1 MENLHDT
8 LPCFFFNNHKNYPT
22 MMKRALHQSV
32 VPLMAVVFTLVAA
45 LVCTSCGTDSRHFRI
60 DGRLLHL
67 NQGEFYVYSPDGTI
81 NGLDTIKVQAGRFS
95 YEVAC
100 DRPMTL
106 MIVFPN
112 FTEQPVFAQP
122 GKSVDLKGDAS
133 HLKEMTVK
141 GTEDNELMN
150 KFREMIHNAAPP
162 EMKKCAQLFVEDH
175 PESRVGAYLVD
186 RYFIHD
192 ANPDTKTAVRLVDLM
207 IEKQPD
213 NGYLKR
219 QKRQLTASFVATK
232 GADIPNVLGTTVD
245 GKTIGRVQLTKAP
258 VTVVCALATWK
269 YESMSQFRR
278 LAAYAA
284 SQQGRV
290 AVVGVSIDA
299 SPSLVCSQLASQ
311 IGISDSASGLAFG
324 PSSGSSSGSASGLSS
339 GPSSGSASASAQA
352 SSSSRSSS
360 TCYVVC
366 DGKMV
371 ESPFFTRLGLTGVPD
386 NIVIKNGR
394 IAAAH
399 LTDNQ
404 LTEFIKEKQK

>member
-1 MENLHDT
+1 
-8 LPCFFFNNHKNYPT
+8 
-22 MMKRALHQSV
+22 MKRALHQSV

-141 GTEDNELMN
+141 GTKDNELMN

-162 EMKKCAQLFVEDH
+162 EMKKCAQLFVQDH

-207 IEKQPD
+207 IEKQPE

-245 GKTIGRVQLTKAP
+245 GRTIGRVQLTKAP

-299 SPSLVCSQLASQ
+299 SPSLVRSQLASQ
-311 IGISDSASGLAFG
+311 IGISDSASGLASG
-324 PSSGSSSGSASGLSS
+324 LSSGSSSGLASGSSSGSAS
-339 GPSSGSASASAQA
+339 AAAQA

-371 ESPFFTRLGLTGVPD
+371 ESPFFTRLGLTSVPD

>member
-1 MENLHDT
+1 
-8 LPCFFFNNHKNYPT
+8 
-22 MMKRALHQSV
+22 MKRALHQSV
-32 VPLMAVVFTLVAA
+32 VSLMAVVFTLVAA

-112 FTEQPVFAQP
+112 FPEQPVFAQP

-219 QKRQLTASFVATK
+219 QKRQLTASFVAAK

-299 SPSLVCSQLASQ
+299 SPSLVRSQLASQ

-324 PSSGSSSGSASGLSS
+324 PSSGLASGS
-339 GPSSGSASASAQA
+339 SSGSASASAQA

>member
-1 MENLHDT
+1 
-8 LPCFFFNNHKNYPT
+8 
-22 MMKRALHQSV
+22 MKRALHQSV
-32 VPLMAVVFTLVAA
+32 VPLIAVVLTLVAA

-141 GTEDNELMN
+141 GTKDNELMN

-162 EMKKCAQLFVEDH
+162 EMKKCAQLFVQDH

-186 RYFIHD
+186 RYFIHN

-299 SPSLVCSQLASQ
+299 SPSLVRSQLASQ

-324 PSSGSSSGSASGLSS
+324 PSSGSSSGSASGSSS
-339 GPSSGSASASAQA
+339 GPASAAAQG

>member
-1 MENLHDT
+1 
-8 LPCFFFNNHKNYPT
+8 

-141 GTEDNELMN
+141 GTKDNELMN
-150 KFREMIHNAAPP
+150 KFREMIRNAAPP
-162 EMKKCAQLFVEDH
+162 EMKKCVQLFVQDH

-207 IEKQPD
+207 IEKQPE

-299 SPSLVCSQLASQ
+299 SPYLLRSQLASQ

-324 PSSGSSSGSASGLSS
+324 PSSGSSSGSASGLATGLASGSSS
-339 GPSSGSASASAQA
+339 GSSSASASAAAQA

>member
-1 MENLHDT
+1 
-8 LPCFFFNNHKNYPT
+8 
-22 MMKRALHQSV
+22 MKRALHQSV

-141 GTEDNELMN
+141 GTKDNELMN
-150 KFREMIHNAAPP
+150 KFREMIRNAAPP

-207 IEKQPD
+207 IEKQPE

-232 GADIPNVLGTTVD
+232 GADIHNVLGTTVD

-299 SPSLVCSQLASQ
+299 SPSLVRSQLASQ
-311 IGISDSASGLAFG
+311 IGISDLAFG
-324 PSSGSSSGSASGLSS
+324 PSSGSSSGSASGLASGSSS
-339 GPSSGSASASAQA
+339 GSSSASASAAAQA

>member
-1 MENLHDT
+1 
-8 LPCFFFNNHKNYPT
+8 

-141 GTEDNELMN
+141 GTKDNELMN
-150 KFREMIHNAAPP
+150 KFREMIRNAAPP
-162 EMKKCAQLFVEDH
+162 EMKKCAQLFVQDH

-192 ANPDTKTAVRLVDLM
+192 AIPDTKTAVRLIDLM
-207 IEKQPD
+207 IEKQPE

-299 SPSLVCSQLASQ
+299 SPSLVRSQLASQ
-311 IGISDSASGLAFG
+311 IGISDLAFG
-324 PSSGSSSGSASGLSS
+324 PSSGSSSGSASGSSS
-339 GPSSGSASASAQA
+339 GSSSASASAAAQG

>member
-1 MENLHDT
+1 
-8 LPCFFFNNHKNYPT
+8 

-32 VPLMAVVFTLVAA
+32 VPLMAVVFTLMAA

-141 GTEDNELMN
+141 GTKDNELMN
-150 KFREMIHNAAPP
+150 KFREMIRNAAPP
-162 EMKKCAQLFVEDH
+162 EMKKCAQLFVQDH

-207 IEKQPD
+207 IEKQPE

-299 SPSLVCSQLASQ
+299 SPSLVRSQLASQ

-324 PSSGSSSGSASGLSS
+324 PSSGSSSGSASGSSS
-339 GPSSGSASASAQA
+339 GSSSASASAAAQG
-352 SSSSRSSS
+352 SSSSRNSS

>member
-1 MENLHDT
+1 
-8 LPCFFFNNHKNYPT
+8 

-141 GTEDNELMN
+141 GTKDNELMN
-150 KFREMIHNAAPP
+150 KFREMIRNAAPP
-162 EMKKCAQLFVEDH
+162 EMKKCAQLFVQDH

-207 IEKQPD
+207 IEKQPE

-245 GKTIGRVQLTKAP
+245 GRTIGRVQLTKAP

-299 SPSLVCSQLASQ
+299 SPSLVRSQLASQ

-324 PSSGSSSGSASGLSS
+324 PSSGSSSGSSSASASGSSS
-339 GPSSGSASASAQA
+339 GSSSASASAAAQG

>member
-1 MENLHDT
+1 
-8 LPCFFFNNHKNYPT
+8 

-32 VPLMAVVFTLVAA
+32 VPLIAVVLTLVAA

-141 GTEDNELMN
+141 GTKDNELMN

-162 EMKKCAQLFVEDH
+162 EMKKCAQLFVQDH

-299 SPSLVCSQLASQ
+299 SPSLVRSQLASQ

-324 PSSGSSSGSASGLSS
+324 PSSGSSSGSASGSLS
-339 GPSSGSASASAQA
+339 GPASAAAQG

-404 LTEFIKEKQK
+404 LTEFINEKQK

>member
-1 MENLHDT
+1 MDNLHDT

-141 GTEDNELMN
+141 GTKDNELMN

-162 EMKKCAQLFVEDH
+162 EMKKCAQLFVQDH

-299 SPSLVCSQLASQ
+299 SPSLVRSQLASQ

-324 PSSGSSSGSASGLSS
+324 PSSGSSSGSASGSSS
-339 GPSSGSASASAQA
+339 GPASASAQG

>member
-1 MENLHDT
+1 
-8 LPCFFFNNHKNYPT
+8 

-141 GTEDNELMN
+141 GTKDNELMN
-150 KFREMIHNAAPP
+150 KFREMIRNAAPP
-162 EMKKCAQLFVEDH
+162 EMKKYAQLFVQDH

-207 IEKQPD
+207 IEKQPE

-299 SPSLVCSQLASQ
+299 SPSLVRSQLASQ

-324 PSSGSSSGSASGLSS
+324 PSSGSSSGSASGLAS
-339 GPSSGSASASAQA
+339 GSSSGSSSVSASAASQA

>member
-1 MENLHDT
+1 
-8 LPCFFFNNHKNYPT
+8 

-141 GTEDNELMN
+141 GTKDNELMN
-150 KFREMIHNAAPP
+150 KFREMIRNAAPP
-162 EMKKCAQLFVEDH
+162 EMKKCAQLFVQDH

-207 IEKQPD
+207 IEKQPE

-299 SPSLVCSQLASQ
+299 SPSLVRSQLASQ

-324 PSSGSSSGSASGLSS
+324 SSSGSSSGSASGLASGSSS
-339 GPSSGSASASAQA
+339 GSSSASASAAAQA

>member
-1 MENLHDT
+1 
-8 LPCFFFNNHKNYPT
+8 

-32 VPLMAVVFTLVAA
+32 VPLMAVALTLVAA

-162 EMKKCAQLFVEDH
+162 EMKKCAQLFVQDH

-245 GKTIGRVQLTKAP
+245 GKAIGRVQLTKAP

-324 PSSGSSSGSASGLSS
+324 PSSGSSSGSASGPSS
-339 GPSSGSASASAQA
+339 GPASAAAQG

>member
-1 MENLHDT
+1 
-8 LPCFFFNNHKNYPT
+8 
-22 MMKRALHQSV
+22 MKRALHQSV
-32 VPLMAVVFTLVAA
+32 VPLMAVVLTLVAA

-162 EMKKCAQLFVEDH
+162 EMKKCAQLFVQDH

-207 IEKQPD
+207 IEKQPE

-299 SPSLVCSQLASQ
+299 SPSLVRSQLASQ

-324 PSSGSSSGSASGLSS
+324 PSSGSSSGSASGS
-339 GPSSGSASASAQA
+339 SSGSASAAAQG

>member
-1 MENLHDT
+1 
-8 LPCFFFNNHKNYPT
+8 

-141 GTEDNELMN
+141 GTKDNELMN
-150 KFREMIHNAAPP
+150 KFREMIRNAAPP
-162 EMKKCAQLFVEDH
+162 EMKKCAQLFVQDH

-207 IEKQPD
+207 IEKQPE

-299 SPSLVCSQLASQ
+299 SPSLVRSQLASQ

-324 PSSGSSSGSASGLSS
+324 PSFGSSSGSASGSSS
-339 GPSSGSASASAQA
+339 GSSSASASAAAQG
-352 SSSSRSSS
+352 SSSIRSSS

>member
-1 MENLHDT
+1 
-8 LPCFFFNNHKNYPT
+8 
-22 MMKRALHQSV
+22 MKRALHQSV

-141 GTEDNELMN
+141 GTKDNELMN
-150 KFREMIHNAAPP
+150 KFREMIRNAAPP
-162 EMKKCAQLFVEDH
+162 EMKKCAQLFVQDH

-207 IEKQPD
+207 IEKQPE

-299 SPSLVCSQLASQ
+299 SPSLVRSQLASQ

-324 PSSGSSSGSASGLSS
+324 PSSGSSSGSSSASASGSSS
-339 GPSSGSASASAQA
+339 GSSSASASAASQG

>member
-1 MENLHDT
+1 
-8 LPCFFFNNHKNYPT
+8 
-22 MMKRALHQSV
+22 
-32 VPLMAVVFTLVAA
+32 MAVVFTLVAA

-141 GTEDNELMN
+141 GTKDNELMN

-162 EMKKCAQLFVEDH
+162 EMKKCAQLFVQDH

-192 ANPDTKTAVRLVDLM
+192 ANPDTKTAVRLIDLM

-219 QKRQLTASFVATK
+219 QKRQLTASFVAAK

-299 SPSLVCSQLASQ
+299 SPSLVRSQLASQ

-324 PSSGSSSGSASGLSS
+324 PSSGSSSGSASGSSS
-339 GPSSGSASASAQA
+339 GPASAAAQG

>member
-1 MENLHDT
+1 
-8 LPCFFFNNHKNYPT
+8 

-141 GTEDNELMN
+141 GTKDNELMN
-150 KFREMIHNAAPP
+150 KFREMIRNAAPP
-162 EMKKCAQLFVEDH
+162 EMKKCAQLFVQDH

-207 IEKQPD
+207 IEKQPE

-299 SPSLVCSQLASQ
+299 SPSLVRSQLASQ

-324 PSSGSSSGSASGLSS
+324 PSFGSSSGSASGLASGSSS
-339 GPSSGSASASAQA
+339 GSSSASASAQG

>member
-1 MENLHDT
+1 
-8 LPCFFFNNHKNYPT
+8 
-22 MMKRALHQSV
+22 MKRALHQSV

-141 GTEDNELMN
+141 GTKDNELMN
-150 KFREMIHNAAPP
+150 KFREMIRNAAPP
-162 EMKKCAQLFVEDH
+162 EMKKCAQLFVQDH

-207 IEKQPD
+207 IEKQPE

-299 SPSLVCSQLASQ
+299 SPSLVRSQLASQ

-324 PSSGSSSGSASGLSS
+324 PSSGSSSGSASGLASGSS
-339 GPSSGSASASAQA
+339 SASASAAAQG

>member
-1 MENLHDT
+1 
-8 LPCFFFNNHKNYPT
+8 

-141 GTEDNELMN
+141 GTKDNELMN
-150 KFREMIHNAAPP
+150 KFREMIRNAAPP
-162 EMKKCAQLFVEDH
+162 EMKKCAQLFVQDH

-207 IEKQPD
+207 IEKQPE

-299 SPSLVCSQLASQ
+299 SPSLVRSQLASQ

-324 PSSGSSSGSASGLSS
+324 PSSGSSSGSASGS
-339 GPSSGSASASAQA
+339 SSGSASGSSSASASAAAQG

>member
-1 MENLHDT
+1 
-8 LPCFFFNNHKNYPT
+8 

-162 EMKKCAQLFVEDH
+162 EMKKCAQLFVQDH
-175 PESRVGAYLVD
+175 PESCVGAYLVD

-299 SPSLVCSQLASQ
+299 SPSLVRSQLASQ
-311 IGISDSASGLAFG
+311 IGISDSAFGLAFG
-324 PSSGSSSGSASGLSS
+324 PSSGSSSGLASGS
-339 GPSSGSASASAQA
+339 SSGSASASAQG

-371 ESPFFTRLGLTGVPD
+371 ESPFFTRLGLTSVPD

>member
-1 MENLHDT
+1 
-8 LPCFFFNNHKNYPT
+8 

-141 GTEDNELMN
+141 GTKDNELMN
-150 KFREMIHNAAPP
+150 KFREMIRNAAPP
-162 EMKKCAQLFVEDH
+162 EMKKCAQLFVQDH

-207 IEKQPD
+207 IEKQPE

-299 SPSLVCSQLASQ
+299 SSSLVRSQLASQ

-324 PSSGSSSGSASGLSS
+324 PSSGSSSGSSSGLASGSSS
-339 GPSSGSASASAQA
+339 GSSSASSSGSSSASASAAAQG

>member
-1 MENLHDT
+1 
-8 LPCFFFNNHKNYPT
+8 

-32 VPLMAVVFTLVAA
+32 VLLMAVVFTLVAA

-141 GTEDNELMN
+141 GTKDNELMN
-150 KFREMIHNAAPP
+150 KFREMIRNAAPP
-162 EMKKCAQLFVEDH
+162 EMKKCAQLFVQDH

-207 IEKQPD
+207 IEKQPE

-299 SPSLVCSQLASQ
+299 SPSLVRSQLASQ

-324 PSSGSSSGSASGLSS
+324 PSSGSSSGSASGSSS
-339 GPSSGSASASAQA
+339 GSSSASASAAAQG

>member
-1 MENLHDT
+1 
-8 LPCFFFNNHKNYPT
+8 

-32 VPLMAVVFTLVAA
+32 VSLMAVVFTLVAA

-100 DRPMTL
+100 DRPMIL

-141 GTEDNELMN
+141 GTKDNELMN

-299 SPSLVCSQLASQ
+299 SPSLVRSQLASQ
-311 IGISDSASGLAFG
+311 LGISDSASGLAFG
-324 PSSGSSSGSASGLSS
+324 PSSGSSSGSASGSSS
-339 GPSSGSASASAQA
+339 GPASAAAQG

>member
-1 MENLHDT
+1 
-8 LPCFFFNNHKNYPT
+8 
-22 MMKRALHQSV
+22 MKRALHQSV
-32 VPLMAVVFTLVAA
+32 VSLMAVVFTLVAA

-141 GTEDNELMN
+141 GTKDNELMN

-162 EMKKCAQLFVEDH
+162 EMKKCAQLFVQDH

-299 SPSLVCSQLASQ
+299 SPSLVRSQLASQ
-311 IGISDSASGLAFG
+311 LGISDSASGLAFG
-324 PSSGSSSGSASGLSS
+324 SSSGSSSGLA
-339 GPSSGSASASAQA
+339 SASASAQA

-371 ESPFFTRLGLTGVPD
+371 ESPFFTRLGLTSVPD

>member
-1 MENLHDT
+1 
-8 LPCFFFNNHKNYPT
+8 
-22 MMKRALHQSV
+22 MKRALHQSV
-32 VPLMAVVFTLVAA
+32 VSLMAVVFTLVAA

-299 SPSLVCSQLASQ
+299 SPSLVRSQLASQ
-311 IGISDSASGLAFG
+311 IGISGSSSGLAFG
-324 PSSGSSSGSASGLSS
+324 PSSGSSSGLASGS
-339 GPSSGSASASAQA
+339 SSGSASAAAQG

>member
-1 MENLHDT
+1 
-8 LPCFFFNNHKNYPT
+8 
-22 MMKRALHQSV
+22 MKRALHQSV

-162 EMKKCAQLFVEDH
+162 EMKKCAQLFVQDH

-219 QKRQLTASFVATK
+219 QKRQLTASFVAAK

-299 SPSLVCSQLASQ
+299 SPSLVRSQLASQ

-324 PSSGSSSGSASGLSS
+324 PSSGSSSGSASGSSS
-339 GPSSGSASASAQA
+339 GPASASAQG

>member
-1 MENLHDT
+1 
-8 LPCFFFNNHKNYPT
+8 

-141 GTEDNELMN
+141 GTKDNELMN
-150 KFREMIHNAAPP
+150 KFREMIRNAAPS
-162 EMKKCAQLFVEDH
+162 EMKKCAQLFVQDH

-207 IEKQPD
+207 IEKQPE

-245 GKTIGRVQLTKAP
+245 DRTIGRVQLTKAP

-299 SPSLVCSQLASQ
+299 SPSLVRSQLASQ

-324 PSSGSSSGSASGLSS
+324 PSSGSSSGSASGSSS
-339 GPSSGSASASAQA
+339 GSSSASASAAAQG

>member
-1 MENLHDT
+1 
-8 LPCFFFNNHKNYPT
+8 

-141 GTEDNELMN
+141 GTKDNELMN
-150 KFREMIHNAAPP
+150 KFREMIRNAAPP
-162 EMKKCAQLFVEDH
+162 EMKKCAQLFVQDH
-175 PESRVGAYLVD
+175 PESCVGAYLVD

-207 IEKQPD
+207 IEKQPE

-299 SPSLVCSQLASQ
+299 SPSLVRSQLASQ

-324 PSSGSSSGSASGLSS
+324 PSSGSSSGSASGLASGSS
-339 GPSSGSASASAQA
+339 SASASAAAQG

>member
-1 MENLHDT
+1 
-8 LPCFFFNNHKNYPT
+8 

-141 GTEDNELMN
+141 GTKDNELMN
-150 KFREMIHNAAPP
+150 KFREMIRNAAPP
-162 EMKKCAQLFVEDH
+162 EMKKCAQLFVQDH

-207 IEKQPD
+207 IEKQPE

-299 SPSLVCSQLASQ
+299 SPSLVRSQLASQ

-324 PSSGSSSGSASGLSS
+324 PSSGPSSGSSSASASGSSSGSS
-339 GPSSGSASASAQA
+339 SASASAAAQG

>member
-1 MENLHDT
+1 
-8 LPCFFFNNHKNYPT
+8 

-141 GTEDNELMN
+141 GTKDNELMN
-150 KFREMIHNAAPP
+150 KFREMIRNAAPP
-162 EMKKCAQLFVEDH
+162 EMKKCAQLFVQDH

-207 IEKQPD
+207 IEKQPE

-299 SPSLVCSQLASQ
+299 SPSLVRSQLASQ

-324 PSSGSSSGSASGLSS
+324 PSSGSSSGSASGLAS
-339 GPSSGSASASAQA
+339 GSSSGSSSVSASAASQA

>member
-1 MENLHDT
+1 
-8 LPCFFFNNHKNYPT
+8 

-141 GTEDNELMN
+141 GTKDNELMN
-150 KFREMIHNAAPP
+150 KFREMIRNAAPP
-162 EMKKCAQLFVEDH
+162 EMKKCAQLFVQDH

-207 IEKQPD
+207 IEKQPE

-299 SPSLVCSQLASQ
+299 SPSLVRSQLASQ
-311 IGISDSASGLAFG
+311 IGISDSASG
-324 PSSGSSSGSASGLSS
+324 PSSGSSSGSASGLASGSSS
-339 GPSSGSASASAQA
+339 GSSSASASAAAQG

>member
-1 MENLHDT
+1 
-8 LPCFFFNNHKNYPT
+8 

-141 GTEDNELMN
+141 GTKDNELMN

-162 EMKKCAQLFVEDH
+162 EMKKCAQLFVQDH

-207 IEKQPD
+207 IEKQPE

-311 IGISDSASGLAFG
+311 IGISDSAFGLAFG
-324 PSSGSSSGSASGLSS
+324 PSSGLASGSSSGSAS
-339 GPSSGSASASAQA
+339 AAAQG

-404 LTEFIKEKQK
+404 LTEFINEKQK

>member
-1 MENLHDT
+1 
-8 LPCFFFNNHKNYPT
+8 

-141 GTEDNELMN
+141 GTKDNELMN
-150 KFREMIHNAAPP
+150 KFREMIRNAAPP
-162 EMKKCAQLFVEDH
+162 GMKKCAQLFVQDH

-207 IEKQPD
+207 IEKQPE

-324 PSSGSSSGSASGLSS
+324 PSSGSSSGSASGSSS
-339 GPSSGSASASAQA
+339 GSSSASASAAAQG

>member
-1 MENLHDT
+1 
-8 LPCFFFNNHKNYPT
+8 

-141 GTEDNELMN
+141 GTKDNELMN
-150 KFREMIHNAAPP
+150 KFREMIRNAAPP
-162 EMKKCAQLFVEDH
+162 EMKKCAQLFVQDH

-207 IEKQPD
+207 IEKQPE

-299 SPSLVCSQLASQ
+299 SPSLVRSQLASQ
-311 IGISDSASGLAFG
+311 IGISDLAFG
-324 PSSGSSSGSASGLSS
+324 PSSGSSSGSASGSSS
-339 GPSSGSASASAQA
+339 GSSSASASAAAQG

>member
-1 MENLHDT
+1 
-8 LPCFFFNNHKNYPT
+8 
-22 MMKRALHQSV
+22 MKRALHQSV

-141 GTEDNELMN
+141 GTKDNELMN
-150 KFREMIHNAAPP
+150 KFREMIRNAAPP
-162 EMKKCAQLFVEDH
+162 EMKKCAQLFVQDH

-207 IEKQPD
+207 IEKQPE

-245 GKTIGRVQLTKAP
+245 GRTIGRVQLTKAP

-299 SPSLVCSQLASQ
+299 SPSLVRSQLASQ

-324 PSSGSSSGSASGLSS
+324 SSSGSSSGSASGSSS
-339 GPSSGSASASAQA
+339 GSSSASASAQG
-352 SSSSRSSS
+352 SSSSRRSS

>member
-1 MENLHDT
+1 
-8 LPCFFFNNHKNYPT
+8 

-106 MIVFPN
+106 MIAFPN

-141 GTEDNELMN
+141 GTKDNELMN

-162 EMKKCAQLFVEDH
+162 EMKKCAQLFVQDH

-192 ANPDTKTAVRLVDLM
+192 ANPDTKTAVRLIDLM

-324 PSSGSSSGSASGLSS
+324 PSSGSSSGSASGSSS
-339 GPSSGSASASAQA
+339 GPASAAAQG

>member
-1 MENLHDT
+1 
-8 LPCFFFNNHKNYPT
+8 

-32 VPLMAVVFTLVAA
+32 VSLMAVVFTLVAA

-162 EMKKCAQLFVEDH
+162 EMKKCAQLFVQDH

-299 SPSLVCSQLASQ
+299 SPSLVRSQLASQ

-324 PSSGSSSGSASGLSS
+324 PSSGSSSGSASGSSS
-339 GPSSGSASASAQA
+339 GPASAAAQG

>member
-1 MENLHDT
+1 
-8 LPCFFFNNHKNYPT
+8 
-22 MMKRALHQSV
+22 MKRALHQSV
-32 VPLMAVVFTLVAA
+32 VSLMAVVFTLVAA

-162 EMKKCAQLFVEDH
+162 EMKKCAQLFVQDH

-299 SPSLVCSQLASQ
+299 SPSLVRSQLASQ
-311 IGISDSASGLAFG
+311 IGISDSSSGLAFG
-324 PSSGSSSGSASGLSS
+324 PSSGSSSGSASGSL
-339 GPSSGSASASAQA
+339 SGSASAAAQG
-352 SSSSRSSS
+352 SSSSRSNS